1 MRRFMEY
8 VSRTIFLLLRTL
20 LLLIP
25 LSVSG
30 FGQPN
35 ALQFITN
42 IPIPNWTTTGPN
54 AASFDAL
61 WFNPQNG
68 VVYIA
73 DRINDGAT
81 AVDTKTMTALGT
93 SVAPGCGI
101 QTATA
106 PASTNCRPSGI
117 LVTPDTQKLVFTA
130 RGPQASNP
138 NAPPSGLWVFDLK
151 APTEPPIL
159 IQTLPGPDF
168 LDYNPVNQLVY
179 VKTNAPAGVTGNPIV
194 VADPVSGKV
203 VGQINM
209 GAGIEQMHFNPVDGF
224 IYVAIT
230 DAGQQAMAKVD
241 P

>member
-1 MRRFMEY
+1 MKRLIEY
-8 VSRTIFLLLRTL
+8 CRRTIFLLLTIL

-30 FGQPN
+30 FGQTN

-42 IPIPNWTTTGPN
+42 IPIPNWTTSGPN

-81 AVDTKTMTALGT
+81 AVDAKTGTVLGT
-93 SVAPGCGI
+93 AVPTGCGI

-117 LVTPDTQKLVFTA
+117 LVTSDTQKLVFTG

-138 NAPPSGLWVFDLK
+138 NAPAAGVWVFDLK
-151 APTEPPIL
+151 SPTVPPVL

-168 LDYNPVNQLVY
+168 MDYDPVNGFVY
-179 VKTNAPAGVTGNPIV
+179 VKTNAPAGTTGNPI
-194 VADPVSGKV
+194 A
-203 VGQINM
+203 
-209 GAGIEQMHFNPVDGF
+209 
-224 IYVAIT
+224 T
-230 DAGQQAMAKVD
+230 
-241 P
+241 